1 VLFRGGD
8 PVVDRAAACAVPL
21 SKTCVR
27 SSTNEAVSVEEAGT
41 FVATS
46 LAPDDDDAAAVPP
59 PSLLALLLLSI

>member
-27 SSTNEAVSVEEAGT
+27 SSTNEEAGT